1 MATRHAHRVPGSH
14 VSSRGKIAALFPY
27 ALGLAGVAWLLVQ
40 YAEPIGGGAE
50 GLDFYIY
57 YRSIVAFRADPDTL
71 YAWASVAAQGDRPR
85 DPFLYP
91 PFATLPLGLFT
102 LLPQQLAWPV
112 WVLSECAV
120 SAYVV
125 WGLLRL
131 TRARVYRWHAKVA
144 VALAALLIPLAWW
157 EFSLGQVNLLVLALV
172 VGALHAHYR
181 RRGGLAVTLAIAAA
195 GVKLYP
201 LVLVPLLV
209 IWAGKGRRLRT
220 AAIAAIAGLAAMLLP
235 AIWMLPAHG
244 AFAPLAALE
253 LNVGYVDKVLLGA
266 ASHANFEALGP
277 QDAQNWSV
285 PATSVRM
292 YEKVA
297 RNLSVSVTDTSR
309 LVMRRVAVTL
319 GLVALL
325 GAMLLGALMARDRWA
340 QCAIGA
346 IVFPLANL
354 LSATAFPHHMVT
366 LSLLAIPCSLATARG
381 RRLDSLPWAAALV
394 VWTAAIPFYLWA
406 ASADVWLLNSLGDR
420 GVTTTMIL
428 AMLATLFAWTI
439 RSDPRIRFG
448 GTSAIP

>member
-1 MATRHAHRVPGSH
+1 MATRRSH
-14 VSSRGKIAALFPY
+14 KLPESQFHGLKKLAGWLPY
-27 ALGLAGVAWLLVQ
+27 ALCLLGVAWLLVR

-50 GLDFYIY
+50 GFDFFIY

-71 YAWASVAAQGDRPR
+71 YAWTSIAAQGERPR

-91 PFATLPLGLFT
+91 PFATLALGLFT
-102 LLPQQLAWPV
+102 LLPQHLAWPG
-112 WVLSECAV
+112 WVLFECAV
-120 SAYVV
+120 SAYTV

-131 TRARVYRWHAKVA
+131 TRARVYRWHARVS
-144 VALAALLIPLAWW
+144 VGVAALLVPLAWW

-172 VGALHAHYR
+172 VGALHAHFFR
-181 RRGGLAVTLAIAAA
+181 RSGLAVSLAIAAA
-195 GVKLYP
+195 GIKLYP

-220 AAIAAIAGLAAMLLP
+220 AAIAALAGLAAMLLP
-235 AIWMLPAHG
+235 AIWMLPSHG

-253 LNVGYVDKVLLGA
+253 LNVKYVDKVLLGA

-285 PATSVRM
+285 PATTVRL
-292 YEKVA
+292 YEKAA
-297 RNLSVSVTDTSR
+297 RNLNAAVTDSSR
-309 LVMRRVAVTL
+309 LAVRRVAVAL
-319 GLVALL
+319 GLIALL

-340 QCAIGA
+340 QCAVGG

-354 LSATAFPHHMVT
+354 LSATAFSHHMVA
-366 LSLLAIPCSLATARG
+366 LALLAIPCSLAAAR
-381 RRLDSLPWAAALV
+381 RRKPNALPWAAALV

-406 ASADVWLLNSLGDR
+406 AGYDLWLLNSLGDR
-420 GVTTTMIL
+420 GVTTAVVL
-428 AMLATLFAWTI
+428 AMLSTLFAWTM
-439 RSDPRIRFG
+439 RPDSRIRFG